1 VSGHLEQV
9 LCFMVQCVKLMLNF
23 FFNLGLFCLTV
34 LFIAK
39 CNLSEMFTRYGNYA
53 GEVVNII
60 IIARLAVLS

>member
-1 VSGHLEQV
+1 
-9 LCFMVQCVKLMLNF
+9 MVQCVQLMLNF